1 MAPRADELLAQ
12 ARVVTPLAAHRGEQ
26 GVFLAKAQGCRVF
39 DADNVGLVD
48 LTGGGGCCLLGY
60 ANQYVLDAVRK
71 ATTLGLAAGFA
82 STSEVEL
89 GEACAEFLP
98 DYGPWVFTSS
108 ETEAFELAI
117 RFCRRHTGRMR
128 LVVFDANRT
137 GAVEAL
143 QVIPGGPV
151 GLSLP
156 RIAGLLPEL
165 ARTVRVVPWGNAD
178 ALARVL
184 EEVGVDTAAVIV
196 DPIASQFGVIPPDP
210 GFFQRVRELTRH
222 VGALLILDE
231 TLTGFRLDRGGANQ
245 VFRVDADVLV
255 LGGVLG
261 GGVSTLGAV
270 AFARRLGVAMGDDV
284 APPPSPLAVA
294 AALATLSVLRNDA
307 GYQRLEER
315 SAQLEAGVVALAE
328 KFERPL
334 RISRVGSIFSLSFSR
349 QGVRD
354 AASAAACDQATYRR
368 FFEAVKDNGAL
379 LPAKSPAPAF
389 LSLAHGVKDVE
400 AVLQAME
407 VALRKMQ
414 KEDEA

>member
-12 ARVVTPLAAHRGEQ
+12 AKAMVPLVAHRGEQ
-26 GVFLAKAQGCRVF
+26 GIVLAKAQGCRVF

-48 LTGGGGCCLLGY
+48 LTGGGGSCLLGY

-82 STSEVEL
+82 SASEVEL
-89 GEACAEFLP
+89 AETCSEFLP
-98 DYGPWVFTSS
+98 NYGPWVFTSS
-108 ETEAFELAI
+108 ETEAFELAV
-117 RFCRRHTGRMR
+117 RFCRRQTGRMR
-128 LVVFDANRT
+128 LVVFDGNRS
-137 GAVEAL
+137 GAVETL

-165 ARTVRVVPWGNAD
+165 MRTVRVVPWGNAE

-184 EEVGVDTAAVIV
+184 DEVGVDTAAVIL

-210 GFFQRVRELTRH
+210 HFLQKVRELSRN
-222 VGALLILDE
+222 VGALLVLDE

-245 VFRVDADVLV
+245 LFHLDADVLV

-270 AFARRLGVAMGDDV
+270 AFAKHLDATVGDEV

-307 GYQRLEER
+307 GYLRLEER
-315 SAQLEAGVVALAE
+315 SAQLEAGVQALAE

-334 RISRVGSIFSLSFSR
+334 RINRVGSIFSVSFSR

-354 AASAAACDQATYRR
+354 AQSAAACDQVTYRR
-368 FFEAVKDNGAL
+368 FYEAVKDNGAL

-407 VALRKMQ
+407 IALRKMQ

>member
-1 MAPRADELLAQ
+1 MAPRAEELLAQ
-12 ARVVTPLAAHRGEQ
+12 AKALAPLAAHRGEQ
-26 GVFLAKAQGCRVF
+26 GVLLAKAQGCRVF

-48 LTGGGGCCLLGY
+48 LTGGGGACLLGY

-71 ATTLGLAAGFA
+71 ATTLGVASGFA
-82 STSEVEL
+82 CAQEL
-89 GEACAEFLP
+89 ELAEALSEFLP

-117 RFCRRHTGRMR
+117 RFCRKRTGRMR
-128 LVVFDANRT
+128 LVVFEGNRS

-156 RIAGLLPEL
+156 KLTGLLPEVVR
-165 ARTVRVVPWGNAD
+165 AVRVVPWGNAEV
-178 ALARVL
+178 LGRVL
-184 EEVGVDTAAVIV
+184 DEVGVDTAAVIL
-196 DPIASQFGVIPPDP
+196 DPVASQFGVIPPDP
-210 GFFQRVRELTRH
+210 GFLGKVRELTRSA
-222 VGALLILDE
+222 GALLILDE
-231 TLTGFRLDRGGANQ
+231 TVTGLRLDRGGANQ
-245 VFRVDADVLV
+245 LFGIDADLV
-255 LGGVLG
+255 VMGGALG

-270 AFARRLGVAMGDDV
+270 AFAKRLEATVGEEV
-284 APPPSPLAVA
+284 APPPSPLAMA
-294 AALATLSVLRNDA
+294 AATATLSVLRNDA

-315 SAQLEAGVVALAE
+315 SVQLAAGIEALAE

-334 RISRVGSIFSLSFSR
+334 RVNRVGSILALAFSR

-354 AASAAACDQATYRR
+354 AATAASCDQATYRR
-368 FFEAVKDNGAL
+368 FFQAVKENGAL
-379 LPAKSPAPAF
+379 LPAKSPSPAF

-400 AVLQAME
+400 AILQAME